1 MMDRNR
7 TNYSNSFNYLKN
19 STSSQVN
26 HYDNQ
31 KNLDNVLRN
40 KSVNKRIDGNDSIT
54 SNNRE
59 RETKIDSNINLHK
72 EFNLKAT
79 KFDSTAYSVNNKID
93 KLYSSTEPITSTNQ
107 IKRNPSVPHKAP
119 PISQQENT
127 FIICNCNYTNYSSKK
142 TCERCGSVLDAS
154 RIVTRSY
161 HDNYINKNPIPLGS
175 SLNKM
180 ITNNSHSNS
189 SLNSSI
195 SNLSSNK
202 IKSIPGNK
210 YDLNSSIKGS
220 SLTNNGN
227 KKFQEWICEYCKK
240 FNKKYEEFCEH
251 CQKGNSKF
259 TGYGTSKNN
268 ISSFNQNN
276 SLSSSTLNLK
286 PTVSNQNYSSNFRHG
301 SNLSNPLGNYGN
313 VQKPQVAIKPTYI
326 PNNIGQNTN
335 EMRRSTNFDVNY
347 LKSGNGMYSNQS
359 NQSSQSYL
367 YNGNSSSGRNLS
379 VEKNTLTR
387 SRSVRR

>member
-1 MMDRNR
+1 
-7 TNYSNSFNYLKN
+7 
-19 STSSQVN
+19 
-26 HYDNQ
+26 
-31 KNLDNVLRN
+31 
-40 KSVNKRIDGNDSIT
+40 
-54 SNNRE
+54 
-59 RETKIDSNINLHK
+59 
-72 EFNLKAT
+72 
-79 KFDSTAYSVNNKID
+79 
-93 KLYSSTEPITSTNQ
+93 
-107 IKRNPSVPHKAP
+107 
-119 PISQQENT
+119 
-127 FIICNCNYTNYSSKK
+127 
-142 TCERCGSVLDAS
+142 
-154 RIVTRSY
+154 
-161 HDNYINKNPIPLGS
+161 
-175 SLNKM
+175 
-180 ITNNSHSNS
+180 
-189 SLNSSI
+189 
-195 SNLSSNK
+195 
-202 IKSIPGNK
+202 
-210 YDLNSSIKGS
+210 
-220 SLTNNGN
+220 LTNNKN

-259 TGYGTSKNN
+259 TGYGTSKNH

-359 NQSSQSYL
+359 NQGSQSYL
-367 YNGNSSSGRNLS
+367 YNGNSSSARNLS